1 MLQAYPNLIGND
13 LHSSSLGAL
22 ERHGSHAIKEL
33 PAPARCVAA
42 GGSSRCSKPDSHTG
56 QDISQS
62 NTGLPA
68 SLPRARELASIT
80 NAQVSLRTAAS
91 LVSMVVRACQKHP
104 DIYSSYYSHPA
115 NDTITTIITTN
126 TNNIGTTAPPTRP
139 RPSRTARQIPTDLA
153 GRPEPPMPDSAIA
166 ATYRG
171 HVASTQDALIVIEA
185 CLRGVLYHTC
195 RRPRSSEES
204 SLAKSGNIFV
214 YERGSSG
221 IRSWE
226 DGITWS
232 TPQRVGNF
240 EVCRQLSSSSSRS
253 RSNGTSCPLT
263 PSEIP
268 LPWHFTQSMC

>member
-1 MLQAYPNLIGND
+1 
-13 LHSSSLGAL
+13 
-22 ERHGSHAIKEL
+22 
-33 PAPARCVAA
+33 
-42 GGSSRCSKPDSHTG
+42 
-56 QDISQS
+56 
-62 NTGLPA
+62 
-68 SLPRARELASIT
+68 
-80 NAQVSLRTAAS
+80 
-91 LVSMVVRACQKHP
+91 MVVRACQKHP
-104 DIYSSYYSHPA
+104 DIYSSYTHPA
-115 NDTITTIITTN
+115 NTTFTVITN
-126 TNNIGTTAPPTRP
+126 DNISTTAPPTRP
-139 RPSRTARQIPTDLA
+139 RPSRTARQIPIDLA
-153 GRPEPPMPDSAIA
+153 GPPEAPMPDSVIA

-240 EVCRQLSSSSSRS
+240 EICRQLSSSSGRS
-253 RSNGTSCPLT
+253 RSNGNHSSSGRLCRKTISVTVRGITHHLVAYFSSRDFTSNTLMT
-263 PSEIP
+263 PSADFGLADIIP
-268 LPWHFTQSMC
+268 RPELYSQGFRAPLEEDDRDEVMLLIR